1 MPLKRKVPSVSP
13 PPTEKEIAMKTD
25 SDNFIKDYVL
35 DIENL
40 LQNPDQI
47 PREFLTDIF
56 KELWKTYPQGLS
68 YFMNY
73 YMYKGKVDEHINAF
87 LVDGFYTQ
95 FLEHFIDFLLNS
107 NEFKE
112 RLAKFNSEK
121 NTKYGEFIWQEFT
134 LNVFDLVLTDN
145 TLLYGKK
152 RNTTEILDLFIK
164 FFIES
169 FRNPSIASAVN
180 SGSAV
185 KVVYRGIVGLTLED
199 KSKLLTI
206 TKSFTSTSKLLGV
219 ALRHTTFMPSR
230 IQNDI
235 SKRVIL
241 EMHLDPNIKIV
252 DYNALIP
259 KDLTNEW
266 QNEVILP
273 PGLHFKELGTSTL
286 SETIT
291 VKGKDNKSQ
300 HSHKETDTCD
310 VLVVS
315 VSAHSFSHG
324 GTRFKKVTLK

>member
-1 MPLKRKVPSVSP
+1 MPPKKKKVVYEPP
-13 PPTEKEIAMKTD
+13 PPTYEEIAMKTD

-35 DIENL
+35 DIETL
-40 LQNPDQI
+40 LQNPHQI
-47 PREFLTDIF
+47 PPEFLTDIF
-56 KELWKTYPQGLS
+56 KKLWETYPQGLS

-112 RLAKFNSEK
+112 RLAKFNIEK
-121 NTKYGEFIWQEFT
+121 NAIYGHSWQEFT
-134 LNVFDLVLTDN
+134 LEVFDLVTTDN
-145 TLLYGKK
+145 TLLYGKQ
-152 RNTTEILDLFIK
+152 RNTKEILDLFIN
-164 FFIES
+164 FFIAS
-169 FRNPSIASAVN
+169 FHNLSIASAVN
-180 SGSAV
+180 SGSTV
-185 KVVYRGIVGLTLED
+185 KVVYRGIVGLTLEN
-199 KSKLLTI
+199 KSKLLTT

-235 SKRVIL
+235 NKRVIL
-241 EMHLDPNIKIV
+241 EMHLDHNIQFV

-259 KDLTNEW
+259 YDSTNIW
-266 QNEVILP
+266 QHEVILP
-273 PGLHFKELGTSTL
+273 PGLHFKELGTSTV

-291 VKGKDNKSQ
+291 VVDNKSK
-300 HSHKETDTCD
+300 HSHEEIYKCD
-310 VLVVS
+310 VLVVR
-315 VSAHSFSHG
+315 VSAHPFSHG